1 MTDWRDEGTA
11 LAPRASTSVKNDPK
25 VNCEGR
31 ATFKGTT
38 LTECM
43 RRMESAGYGTTL
55 IYMLIPGKPVT
66 VVQVE
71 EQGRWFWAR
80 MFRVHDRRRSHS
92 HGGAEA
98 KVVFFVVMVY
108 CVKANK
114 PMLHVTK

>member
-71 EQGRWFWAR
+71 EQERWFWAR
-80 MFRVHDRRRSHS
+80 MFRVHDRRRSQQS
-92 HGGAEA
+92 WRCRGEGG
-98 KVVFFVVMVY
+98 FF
-108 CVKANK
+108 CGDGLLCEGK
-114 PMLHVTK
+114 